1 MIRMDVH
8 SAVPWR
14 GTDMHLTL
22 LMVQLQGQ
30 ESFLEHEGGGYIAV
44 DSQFIIGTLYRLI
57 S

>member
-1 MIRMDVH
+1 MDVH
-8 SAVPWR
+8 SAVHWR